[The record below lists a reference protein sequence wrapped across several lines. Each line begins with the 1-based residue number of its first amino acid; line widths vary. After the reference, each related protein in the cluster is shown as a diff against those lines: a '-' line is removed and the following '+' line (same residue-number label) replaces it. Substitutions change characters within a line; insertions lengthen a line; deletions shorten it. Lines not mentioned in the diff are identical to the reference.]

1 MTLAWI
7 VGAALLGSAGAVVAA
22 ATFLVFPSG
31 VRKTLVPLLISYAM
45 GTLLTVALVD
55 LLPEAIERIEVRP
68 VMLTVLAGIIL
79 FFVLERLLLWRHSHA
94 ESLTESHSTAGP
106 LIISG
111 DALHNFVDG
120 VVIAAGFLASV
131 PVGIATAVAVILHE
145 LPQEVGDFAILLES
159 GLSRRRAFAWNLV
172 SGSASLPG
180 AVLGYAALDRVEGA
194 VPYVLALAAA
204 SFLYIGL
211 ADLIPGLHRRPGG
224 WASVSQFLLILLG
237 VATIL
242 LLRRAH

>member
-1 MTLAWI
+1 VILAWI
-7 VGAALLGSAGAVVAA
+7 VGFALLGSMGAVVAA
-22 ATFLVFPSG
+22 ATFLVVPTAA
-31 VRKTLVPLLISYAM
+31 RRILVPLLISYAI
-45 GTLLTVALVD
+45 GTLLAVALVD
-55 LLPEAIERIEVRP
+55 LLPEAIERITVEP
-68 VMLTVLAGIIL
+68 VMLTVLAGLIV
-79 FFVLERLLLWRHSHA
+79 FFLLERFLLWRHSHA
-94 ESLTESHSTAGP
+94 DSAVESHSTAGP

-120 VVIAAGFLASV
+120 IVIAAGFMASI
-131 PVGIATAVAVILHE
+131 PVGIATALAIILHE

-159 GLSRRRAFAWNLV
+159 GFSRRRAFAWNLV

-180 AVLGYAALDRVEGA
+180 ALLAYVALDHVEEA

-211 ADLIPGLHRRPGG
+211 ADLIPGLHRRPGVG
-224 WASVSQFLLILLG
+224 ASASQLALIVAG

-242 LLRRAH
+242 LLHGRH